1 MSQFAEVVLPLAVQ
15 GTYTYRIPDTM
26 SVGAGYRVLV
36 PFGRKKYYTAIV
48 VMTHDIEPQGYKVK
62 EIIALLDEGPV
73 LRHPQL
79 KFWQWI
85 ADYYLCTVGE
95 VYKAAVPSGLKV
107 ESETFISPN
116 PDYEEDTPGELNDRE
131 RVILDFTNQRG
142 KVQITELTNA
152 TGFKNVESIVS
163 RLLDKGAVHVA
174 ERVMDN
180 YRPKTETCVRLTIER
195 DDETTLHAMFDKVRR
210 AKKQEQLLL
219 AYLDLSRWLQH
230 SKPVQEVTQEELLKR
245 SGCTQ
250 PVLAA
255 ARKNGLFEI
264 YKREINRF
272 EMLGTGLVQLPTLS
286 AAQTAAYK
294 QLHNSFN
301 DKAVTLLHGVTSSG
315 KTSIYMHLINDALEL
330 GRQVLYLVP
339 EIALTTQLTQRLQRV
354 FGERLLIYHSKFSDN
369 ERVDIWKKLL
379 TSSKPCVVI
388 GVRSSVFLPYSNLG
402 LVIID
407 EEHDS
412 SYKQQDPAP
421 RYNGRDTAILLA
433 HMHGAKTVLGSA
445 TPAIDTYYKALTGR
459 YGHVELLTRY
469 DDIELPKVQL
479 IDLKKAWKKHEMNGM
494 FSQELID
501 ECRKALKND
510 EQVILFQNRRGYA
523 PMVRC
528 KQCAWVP
535 TCVNCDVTLTY
546 HRHVDT
552 LTCHYCGHTI
562 TLPTV
567 CPACGSAS
575 IEVVGYGT
583 ERIEDEIDKVFPG
596 EKISRMD
603 LDTTRSK
610 TSYDRIINEFSEHK
624 TSILVGTQ
632 MVTKGLD
639 FDAVS
644 IVGILNADTMIHFP
658 DFRSHER
665 AFNMLEQVAGRAGR
679 KNKQGKVIV
688 QTSNPTH
695 PVIERVMEHDYK
707 GFYEQEIADRQKFG
721 YPPFTK
727 VINIYLKHKQDDVVV
742 EMALRYSNMLRQ
754 VFGSRVL
761 GPEAPMVS
769 KVQTMYIRQIVLKM
783 ELSASMVKVK
793 KILRDLYEQLL
804 GLDSRMRST
813 RLYFDVDPA

>member
-1 MSQFAEVVLPLAVQ
+1 MPQFAEVILPLAVQ
-15 GTYTYRIPDTM
+15 GTYTYRIPASL
-26 SVGAGYRVLV
+26 SVGVGYRVLV

-62 EIIALLDEGPV
+62 EILALLDEGPV

-116 PDYEEDTPGELNDRE
+116 PDFEEETPGSLSDRE
-131 RVILDFTNQRG
+131 KVILDFTNQRG
-142 KVQITELTNA
+142 KVQITELSSA

-174 ERVMDN
+174 EKVMDN

-195 DDETTLHAMFDKVRR
+195 DDEQALHAFFDKVHR

-219 AYLDLSRWLQH
+219 AYLDLSHWLQR
-230 SKPVQEVTQEELLKR
+230 SKPVIEVTQEELLKR

-255 ARKNGLFEI
+255 ARKNGIFEI

-272 EMLGTGLVQLPTLS
+272 EMLGTGLVDLPTLS
-286 AAQTAAYK
+286 PAQDTAYK
-294 QLHNSFN
+294 QLHNSLN

-315 KTSIYMHLINDALEL
+315 KTSIYMHLINDALQL
-330 GRQVLYLVP
+330 GKQVLYLVP

-379 TSSKPCVVI
+379 TTSEPCVII
-388 GVRSSVFLPYSNLG
+388 GVRSSVFLPYSKLG
-402 LVIID
+402 LVIVD

-445 TPAIDTYYKALTGR
+445 TPAIDTYHKALTG
-459 YGHVELLTRY
+459 
-469 DDIELPKVQL
+469 
-479 IDLKKAWKKHEMNGM
+479 
-494 FSQELID
+494 
-501 ECRKALKND
+501 
-510 EQVILFQNRRGYA
+510 QVILFQNRRGYA

-535 TCVNCDVTLTY
+535 TCINCDVSLTY
-546 HRHVDT
+546 HRRVET

-603 LDTTRSK
+603 LDTTRNK
-610 TSYDRIINEFSEHK
+610 ASYDRIINEFSQHK

-658 DFRSHER
+658 DFRSSER
-665 AFNMLEQVAGRAGR
+665 AFNMMEQVAGRAGR
-679 KNKQGKVIV
+679 AHKQGKVLI
-688 QTSNPTH
+688 QTSDPNH
-695 PVIERVMEHDYK
+695 PVIERVVKHDYK
-707 GFYEQEIADRQKFG
+707 GFYNQEIADREKFG

-727 VINIYLKHKQDDVVV
+727 IINIYLKHKQDDVVL

-754 VFGSRVL
+754 VFGQRVL
-761 GPEAPMVS
+761 GPEAPLVAR
-769 KVQTMYIRQIVLKM
+769 VQTMYIRQIVLKM
-783 ELSASMVKVK
+783 ELTASMVKVK
-793 KILRDLYEQLL
+793 KILRDIYEQLL
-804 GLDSRMRST
+804 AADSRMRST
-813 RLYFDVDPA
+813 RLYFDVDPS